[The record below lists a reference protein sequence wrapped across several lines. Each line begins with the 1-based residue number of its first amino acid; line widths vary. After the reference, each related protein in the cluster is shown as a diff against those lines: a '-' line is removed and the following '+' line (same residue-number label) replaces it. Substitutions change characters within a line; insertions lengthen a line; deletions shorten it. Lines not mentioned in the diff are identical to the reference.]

1 MAHIVL
7 TLLRLR
13 CLGVRALLT
22 LVLPLFIAPAA
33 AGQAPNEVTYAKHVA
48 PIIQQKCQVCHQPN
62 SIGPMPLTNYEEVV
76 KAARRIKGR
85 VVARVMPPWHID
97 KNVGIRDFKNDRS
110 LTDEQIETIVRWV
123 DNGTPLGDPRDMP
136 PAPVFPDPTGWQL
149 EKDFGKPDLILKSPP
164 FTLAARTPGLEYD
177 FAQLT
182 TAAAEIVRRRWPD
195 KGARPDGT
203 SEVILVADA
212 DIPYHVVVATMDAVR
227 QHPDGTLL
235 FPDVLFSTG
244 L

>member
-1 MAHIVL
+1 M
-7 TLLRLR
+7 
-13 CLGVRALLT
+13 LGVLALAT
-22 LVLPLFIAPAA
+22 LALPLVAAPVAR
-33 AGQAPNEVTYAKHVA
+33 GQAPNEITYTKHVA

-62 SIGPMPLTNYEEVV
+62 SIGPMPLTSYEEVV

-164 FTLAARTPGLEYD
+164 FTLAART
-177 FAQLT
+177 Q
-182 TAAAEIVRRRWPD
+182 D
-195 KGARPDGT
+195 KWFRPVTETGSRSRAGCARSRSARPIRMGAASYTTCSLCSSRKSTASRT
-203 SEVILVADA
+203 SPRARS
-212 DIPYHVVVATMDAVR
+212 MR
-227 QHPDGTLL
+227 R
-235 FPDVLFSTG
+235 
-244 L
+244 